1 MKQLIPF
8 KPRPAQILFLTLCIV
23 LFSLL
28 ITSTTP
34 VYSSADAINI
44 TLVGD
49 IFLGNWV
56 EKYIQK
62 DPSYPY
68 YHLTTILNQSD
79 LLIGNLEAPLSLKG
93 EVYVEKTYTLH
104 CHPRGVQTLTAGGF
118 DAVTLANNHIMDF
131 GPSALMET
139 LAVLAKHNIKYTGA
153 GTNLNQA
160 RTPAY
165 LEKNGLKIALL
176 AYNNT
181 YPLEFNASANT
192 PGTAQG
198 RREYIEADVKRAKA
212 SADLVIVSF
221 HWSAELLKE
230 PKPYQR
236 SLAKLS
242 IDSGADLVF
251 GHHPHVVQGIEIY
264 KNRVIAYSLGNFIFS
279 SYSRKVKD
287 SMILQVRMGKDGPQ
301 AVVLYPINVNNH
313 QVAFRP
319 KPLTGEEASK
329 ALEEFAALSS
339 KFGTKIKI
347 QGNKGEVLL
356 PFGS

>member
-1 MKQLIPF
+1 MKKLILLRK
-8 KPRPAQILFLTLCIV
+8 KPLPILFISLCLIV
-23 LFSLL
+23 ILMPIIPS
-28 ITSTTP
+28 TS
-34 VYSSADAINI
+34 VYSSSDTLNI

-49 IFLGNWV
+49 LFLGNWI
-56 EKYIQK
+56 EEYIQK
-62 DPSYPY
+62 DPSYPFL
-68 YHLTTILNQSD
+68 HITSILGQSD

-104 CHPRGVQTLTAGGF
+104 CHPQAVQVLTAGGF

-139 LAVLAKHNIKYTGA
+139 IAVLTKHNIKYAGA
-153 GTNLNQA
+153 GADINQA

-165 LEKNGLKIALL
+165 LEKRGFKIALL

-181 YPLEFNASANT
+181 LPLEFNASNHT

-198 RREYIEADVKRAKA
+198 RWEYIEADIKKAKA
-212 SADLVIVSF
+212 AADLVIVSF

-236 SLAKLS
+236 SLARLS

-251 GHHPHVVQGIEIY
+251 GHHPHVIQGIEIY

-279 SYSRKVKD
+279 SYSKKVKD
-287 SMILQVRMGKDGPQ
+287 SIILQVRMAKDGPRE
-301 AVVLYPINVNNH
+301 VTIFPINVDNH
-313 QVAFRP
+313 QVVFRP
-319 KPLTGEEASK
+319 KPLTGHDAILV
-329 ALEEFAALSS
+329 LEELSALSS
-339 KFGTKIKI
+339 KFGTRIKI
-347 QGNKGEVLL
+347 HEDRGEII
-356 PFGS
+356 F

>member
-1 MKQLIPF
+1 MKQFIPLR
-8 KPRPAQILFLTLCIV
+8 KRPVQILFISFCIIFI
-23 LFSLL
+23 LMPMTPS
-28 ITSTTP
+28 TP
-34 VYSSADAINI
+34 VYSSSDTLNI

-49 IFLGNWV
+49 LFLGNWI

-68 YHLTTILNQSD
+68 LHIASILEQSD

-93 EVYVEKTYTLH
+93 EVYVAKTYTLH
-104 CHPRGVQTLTAGGF
+104 CHPQTVQVLKAGGF

-139 LAVLAKHNIKYTGA
+139 IAVLTEHNIKYAGTGA
-153 GTNLNQA
+153 DIKQA

-165 LEKNGLKIALL
+165 LEKCGFKIALL

-181 YPLEFNASANT
+181 LPLEFNASDST
-192 PGTAQG
+192 PGTAPG
-198 RREYIEADVKRAKA
+198 RWEYIETDIKKAKA
-212 SADLVIVSF
+212 AADIVIVSF

-236 SLAKLS
+236 SLARLS

-251 GHHPHVVQGIEIY
+251 GHHPHVIQGIEIY

-279 SYSRKVKD
+279 SYSKKVKD
-287 SMILQVRMGKDGPQ
+287 SIILQVRMTKDGPQ
-301 AVVLYPINVNNH
+301 AVTIFPINVNNH
-313 QVAFRP
+313 QVVFRP
-319 KPLTGEEASK
+319 KPLSGADATV
-329 ALEEFAALSS
+329 ALEELSALSS
-339 KFGTKIKI
+339 KFGTKIEI
-347 QGNKGEVLL
+347 HEDKGEII
-356 PFGS
+356 F